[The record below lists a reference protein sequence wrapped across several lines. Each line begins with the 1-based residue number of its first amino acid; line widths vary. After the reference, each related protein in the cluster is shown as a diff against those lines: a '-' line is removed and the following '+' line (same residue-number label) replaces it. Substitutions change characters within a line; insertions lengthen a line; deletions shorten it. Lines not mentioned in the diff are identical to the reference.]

1 MNVTHMACILAKES
15 RARGEFKDR
24 AVHTFT
30 FHSHTHPDEYEPDS
44 SPVAQFI
51 AAGKQTGQKYRT
63 MV

>member
-1 MNVTHMACILAKES
+1 MNVTYIACILAKES

-51 AAGKQTGQKYRT
+51 AAGKQRG
-63 MV
+63 